1 MSRPTGWIAGVLA
14 GSLLLSGMAAWAVEQ
29 GGEGK
34 DVKRGP
40 KPMGADRPKW
50 EQRMKAMDTNGDKQ
64 VSLEE
69 FEAFRKQETAKI
81 FARMDT
87 NGDGMINKQDRR
99 EPPKGAKA
107 CCGQSD
113 KKCKG
118 DPKKAPAPAPE
129 AAPEQE

>member
-1 MSRPTGWIAGVLA
+1 MSRQTGWIAGVLA

-40 KPMGADRPKW
+40 KSMGADRAKW
-50 EQRMKAMDTNGDKQ
+50 EQRMKAMDTNGDQQ

-87 NGDGMINKQDRR
+87 NGDGMINKQDRP

-107 CCGQSD
+107 RGGQAD
-113 KKCKG
+113 KKCKC
-118 DPKKAPAPAPE
+118 DEVKAPE
-129 AAPEQE
+129 AAPKE